1 MHDEAPPELSDLL
14 DQIAFFLAQPLD
26 FTSTDPETTETK
38 VRILTAAAFYFNMLS
53 VREFGGRLGA
63 PRDHGL
69 VEQVVAAAFQT
80 FGGVDPHPGPF
91 DKAAMLLRGI
101 TQGHPF
107 NDGNKRTGFLVAAYF
122 LELMGYP
129 SPDTLPVDAV
139 VAFCLAVSAGDL
151 RDVEAI
157 AEKLWQFWSGDSE
170 PAP

>member
-80 FGGVDPHPGPF
+80 FGGVDPHPGPLT
-91 DKAAMLLRGI
+91 KPRCCCGALPRAI
-101 TQGHPF
+101 
-107 NDGNKRTGFLVAAYF
+107 
-122 LELMGYP
+122 P
-129 SPDTLPVDAV
+129 STTATN
-139 VAFCLAVSAGDL
+139 
-151 RDVEAI
+151 
-157 AEKLWQFWSGDSE
+157 E
-170 PAP
+170 PASWSPPTSWN